1 MLKLQFVQAFAALDL
16 YLILA
21 LVEDLS
27 TTVYYNHRDVI

>member
-1 MLKLQFVQAFAALDL
+1 MLKLQFVQAFDALAL

-27 TTVYYNHRDVI
+27 TKVYCNHRVVI